1 MFFANTN
8 WFINLCWIIELFCAF
23 AATSFISPINNLLFV
38 SSNCTTN
45 FFPSKFRFV
54 VQIYTTNLNF
64 FFTQFSI
71 FDLKNFND
79 SPKHKTEIKTL
90 TAFSLKTLPFCRR
103 CRSRDL
109 FTTEQITM
117 LNQYIQLPSADCMNA
132 SSTLSA
138 IQLEQFLC
146 LSYPALFVPLP
157 YTHSRIHTM
166 FVLFYLVFTA
176 EFESICCAHVIVLV
190 G

>member
-1 MFFANTN
+1 M
-8 WFINLCWIIELFCAF
+8 
-23 AATSFISPINNLLFV
+23 
-38 SSNCTTN
+38 
-45 FFPSKFRFV
+45 
-54 VQIYTTNLNF
+54 
-64 FFTQFSI
+64 
-71 FDLKNFND
+71 
-79 SPKHKTEIKTL
+79 
-90 TAFSLKTLPFCRR
+90 KTLPFCRR

-146 LSYPALFVPLP
+146 LSYPALFMPLP

-190 G
+190 GWFLSILYWCEWKNCMQNRNKQLRQNKEWTKDWMRMREKWYKNIERQLSVFLLFILACCCFVLFILRGVHVPLSH